1 EAFTDTIKAG
11 QYVNL
16 SVEIDGRRHTRCY
29 SPANAEGSSQV
40 ELTIGHH
47 DGGLVSTHLYEGA
60 RRGRV
65 GGLAGV
71 AGAGARPPQRPR
83 RILFVSGGSGITPVM
98 AMLRTLVNEGHAGE
112 IAFVH
117 YSRNATEACY
127 RDELAAMAG
136 VRVLHGYTRSTGGD
150 LHGRFGH

>member
-29 SPANAEGSSQV
+29 SPANAEGASQI

-47 DGGLVSTHLYEGA
+47 DGGLVLTYLYERA
-60 RRGRV
+60 RLGRV
-65 GGLAGV
+65 VALSGVGGDFV
-71 AGAGARPPQRPR
+71 RPDQRPR

-98 AMLRTLVNEGHAGE
+98 AMLRTL
-112 IAFVH
+112 
-117 YSRNATEACY
+117 
-127 RDELAAMAG
+127 
-136 VRVLHGYTRSTGGD
+136 
-150 LHGRFGH
+150 